1 MHAPERSCN
10 FVLQIFILKTKKLD
24 STQPRLLQ
32 SPAAAA
38 AAASV
43 TAVYALTTAADKEI
57 TVIAKEEKPKKVQ
70 TQEST
75 KVVANYDALSA
86 ENKILESRLIEIR
99 AENLKLRGNIDE
111 LNNSHTELSIVSII
125 ISGWRN

>member
-1 MHAPERSCN
+1 M
-10 FVLQIFILKTKKLD
+10 D

-43 TAVYALTTAADKEI
+43 TAVYALTTAADKEN
-57 TVIAKEEKPKKVQ
+57 TVIVEEEKPKRVQ
-70 TQEST
+70 TQLST
-75 KVVANYDALSA
+75 KVVANSDALSA
-86 ENKILESRLIEIR
+86 EKKILESRLMEIR
-99 AENLKLRGNIDE
+99 AENLKLKGNIDD

-125 ISGWRN
+125 KSGGRKEGRLICFAFSFF